1 MLPFIE
7 AQRAA
12 IAELCRR
19 FHVRRLDVFGSAAR
33 GTDFDPSRSDVDL
46 LVSYHPGRI
55 HREFRPRI
63 SLYSE
68 CSVRPVLAI
77 RSISSCQARYENP
90 FIRAGIE
97 RSQAIALLRA

>member
-46 LVSYHPGRI
+46 LVSYLPDIYG
-55 HREFRPRI
+55 I
-63 SLYSE
+63 S
-68 CSVRPVLAI
+68 A
-77 RSISSCQARYENP
+77 SIWRYAMLCP
-90 FIRAGIE
+90 MSLGDRLT
-97 RSQAIALLRA
+97 S

>member
-7 AQRAA
+7 AQRSA

-46 LVSYHPGRI
+46 LVS
-55 HREFRPRI
+55 
-63 SLYSE
+63 
-68 CSVRPVLAI
+68 
-77 RSISSCQARYENP
+77 
-90 FIRAGIE
+90 
-97 RSQAIALLRA
+97 